1 MQLLLTPAGSEW
13 SESRWGS
20 RLAARGRF
28 GTGPRPR
35 VIMEAK
41 GGGGGDGTLGRGEK
55 RICLYARVF
64 PSIKDEEVCRS
75 GRD

>member
-20 RLAARGRF
+20 RPAARGRF

-41 GGGGGDGTLGRGEK
+41 GEENGTLGRGEK

-64 PSIKDEEVCRS
+64 PSIKDEEACGS